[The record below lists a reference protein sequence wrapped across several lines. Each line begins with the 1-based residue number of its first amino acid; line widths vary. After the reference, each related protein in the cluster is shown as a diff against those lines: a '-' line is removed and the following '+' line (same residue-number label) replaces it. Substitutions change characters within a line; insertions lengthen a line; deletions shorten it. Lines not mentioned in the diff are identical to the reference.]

1 MIRGLL
7 IDLDGVVYQGDA
19 VLPGAQAALA
29 WIRETS
35 TPTLFLTNTT
45 SRPRAAL
52 VDKLRGFGIDVAAEE
67 ILTPPLAAVQ
77 WLSVHARGPVAPFV
91 PPATAVEF
99 ATLEIAAAGSDGPV
113 GAVVVGDYAEHWSFA
128 ELNRAF
134 RLLMAEPPPVLV
146 ALGMTR
152 YWRAP
157 DGLRLD
163 TAPFVAAL
171 KQATGIEPVVL
182 GKPGAA
188 FFETALARLGVPAS
202 AALMIGDDIR
212 ADIGGAQAQGIR
224 GLLVRTGKFRPS
236 DLDDAVE
243 PYDVLASI
251 ADLPEWWS
259 SARNA

>member
-1 MIRGLL
+1 
-7 IDLDGVVYQGDA
+7 
-19 VLPGAQAALA
+19 LP
-29 WIRETS
+29 
-35 TPTLFLTNTT
+35 PC
-45 SRPRAAL
+45 
-52 VDKLRGFGIDVAAEE
+52 K
-67 ILTPPLAAVQ
+67 
-77 WLSVHARGPVAPFV
+77 WLSTHASGPVSLFV
-91 PPATAVEF
+91 PPATAGEF
-99 ATLEIAAAGSDGPV
+99 EPLEIATAGSDVPV

-171 KQATGIEPVVL
+171 AHATGIEPVVL

-188 FFETALARLGVPAS
+188 FFEAALARLSVPAS
-202 AALMIGDDIR
+202 AAMMIGDDIR

-236 DLDDAVE
+236 DLDGDVE

-251 ADLPEWWS
+251 ADLPEWWRTR
-259 SARNA
+259 SAGDG